1 MDEPRQLADALRSVA
16 RRELERTPGFSL
28 GTVDE
33 VSEDGLAD
41 VRAGDREH
49 VMTGLGNVVAAG
61 MTGGDSV
68 VIMTGPTPMVLGQSP
83 FYRGG
88 R

>member
-1 MDEPRQLADALRSVA
+1 MDARQFADALRSVA

-28 GTVDE
+28 GTVDAE
-33 VSEDGLAD
+33 PAEGLSD

-49 VMTGLGNVVAAG
+49 AMTGLGTVADGEAAR
-61 MTGGDSV
+61 GDT
-68 VIMTGPTPMVLGQSP
+68 VICLTGPMPLVLGRSP
-83 FYRGG
+83 YYRGA

>member
-1 MDEPRQLADALRSVA
+1 MDGARQLVENLRTTA
-16 RRELERTPGFSL
+16 RRELERTPGFGL
-28 GTVDE
+28 GTVEE
-33 VSEDGLAD
+33 VSEDGLAE